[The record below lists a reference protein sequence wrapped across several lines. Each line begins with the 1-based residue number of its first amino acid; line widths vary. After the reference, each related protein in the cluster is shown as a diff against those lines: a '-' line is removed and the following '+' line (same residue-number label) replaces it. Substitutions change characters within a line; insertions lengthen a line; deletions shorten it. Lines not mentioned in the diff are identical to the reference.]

1 MSENERGKVEIR
13 RRNVRERERQSTDQE
28 EVLGPRYDC
37 GMII

>member
-1 MSENERGKVEIR
+1 MSEKERGKVEIR

-28 EVLGPRYDC
+28 EVLGPLYDC